1 LHAARPP
8 PSKVHPS
15 GLPHSSTIS
24 GIPGNRYTRVLG
36 TPWTQA
42 QCIRIPDVPG
52 SRVSPG

>member
-1 LHAARPP
+1 LHASRPP